1 MANTAEEEHAAE
13 LEQGPEAAVFAD
25 PLATVEG
32 ETHGTD
38 ADAGE
43 YLQQSDE
50 TLEAPDAPEAEE
62 EAAPEEE

>member
-13 LEQGPEAAVFAD
+13 LEQGLEAAIGDD
-25 PLATVEG
+25 PLAQVEG

-50 TLEAPDAPEAEE
+50 TIEVPEAEAE

>member
-1 MANTAEEEHAAE
+1 MI
-13 LEQGPEAAVFAD
+13 
-25 PLATVEG
+25 G

-50 TLEAPDAPEAEE
+50 TLEAPEVTEE
-62 EAAPEEE
+62 EAAPEAE